1 MKLRIVLFGLAL
13 SGSAHA
19 QEAFTY
25 EPPGQLPTGSGT
37 GRPDMTVYAPG
48 MRFPFENGPA
58 YANSQVYE
66 IGGYL
71 GPSGSLCDKRNF
83 SYPWKDNYCEKR
95 DWDMPLCPAGTGHQ
109 GQDIRG
115 ATCEE
120 TQKTQ
125 PRLYWAVAAVD
136 GRITNVGSYSV
147 YLTAADGSRYD
158 YLHMSDLAIKS
169 GDVVKRGQRLGKVS
183 NAFNGEQTTIH
194 LHFNLR
200 QNVAGVGMVYVSPYM
215 SLVESYETLMG
226 LRTDAG
232 PPPAP
237 PPAAAPEP
245 APVPEPV
252 APAADEGCGCR
263 MHTTAPAATPIVLVI
278 AVLAAAMRR
287 RRWS

>member
-1 MKLRIVLFGLAL
+1 VKLRVVAFGLAVA
-13 SGSAHA
+13 GSAHA
-19 QEAFTY
+19 QTFTY
-25 EPPGQLPTGSGT
+25 EPPGKLVAGSGM
-37 GRPDMTVYAPG
+37 GRADMTVYAPG
-48 MRFPFENGPA
+48 MRFPIENGPA

-66 IGGYL
+66 RGGYL
-71 GPSGSLCDKRNF
+71 GPAGSLCDPQNF
-83 SYPWKDNYCEKR
+83 SYPWKDNYCETR
-95 DWDMPLCPAGTGHQ
+95 TWDMPLCPSGQGHQ
-109 GQDIRG
+109 GQDIRA

-147 YLTAADGSRYD
+147 YLTAADGTRYD

-169 GDVVKRGQRLGKVS
+169 GDAVTRGQRLGKVS
-183 NAFNGEQTTIH
+183 NAFNGAATTIH

-226 LRTDAG
+226 LRPDAG
-232 PPPAP
+232 PPPPEP
-237 PPAAAPEP
+237 PPVLEP
-245 APVPEPV
+245 APV
-252 APAADEGCGCR
+252 ADEGCGCR
-263 MHTTAPAATPIVLVI
+263 MHTPARAATPLVFAI
-278 AVLAAAMRR
+278 AALAAAMRR